1 MRVKEERTGNKR
13 KDEERNDRERRRR
26 GEERS
31 GGGQFQN
38 KPGCLSLNSRRTV
51 EIL

>member
-1 MRVKEERTGNKR
+1 MSVEEERAGNKR
-13 KDEERNDRERRRR
+13 KDEERNDREGR
-26 GEERS
+26 GDERS

-38 KPGCLSLNSRRTV
+38 KPGCLSLNSRRMV